1 MNPTSAQRPRVLFVA
16 PELPH
21 PPFTGA
27 HTRPLSIVRA
37 LAHAHEVTVVGAAP
51 PGADLSALEEAGARV
66 VSLTMAPYA
75 RSATRT
81 ALSRGRQLLS
91 PVPLIGRGYSP
102 VVGRLAE
109 ETAGRIGADIVHL
122 VSMYSCWYRNEG
134 LPAVID
140 LLDVVSGLCESAAAA
155 HPLRY
160 AAARVQ
166 MRTSQRLEIRQ
177 LARMAAVI
185 AINDDDQARLARL
198 GVRSAVVP
206 LAMSV
211 PGDDEIAGDEL
222 SPAAASDRHSPA
234 VAGVG
239 EPSEG
244 KPVEL
249 LFVGNFAHHP
259 NRAAAAFLESELVPE
274 MRRRGLRFSLTIA
287 GRGAGTVAGRRAA
300 DGGAGEAD
308 ADARRADIAYLA
320 DVPDLGRLYRA
331 AGVVVEPIA
340 FGGGTKNKTLEA
352 MAWGK
357 AVVGSG
363 AAFSGIGAR
372 AGEAYVRVP
381 LERGAMAAAVAGLVA
396 DRRRRAAIGQA
407 ARAYVLRHHSQAI
420 VDEAVAEL
428 YGRVLAARR

>member
-51 PGADLSALEEAGARV
+51 AGADLSALEEAGAQV

-75 RSATRT
+75 RSATRA

-91 PVPLIGRGYSP
+91 PVPLISRGYSP
-102 VVGRLAE
+102 VMGRLAE
-109 ETAGRIGADIVHL
+109 ETAAQVGADVVHL
-122 VSMYSCWYRNEG
+122 VSMYSCWYRNAR

-155 HPLRY
+155 HRLRY

-177 LARMAAVI
+177 LTRMTAVI
-185 AINDDDQARLARL
+185 AINGEDQARLARL
-198 GVRSAVVP
+198 GVQAAVVP
-206 LAMSV
+206 LAMSI
-211 PGDDEIAGDEL
+211 PRDDEIAGDER
-222 SPAAASDRHSPA
+222 SRVA
-234 VAGVG
+234 AGVG
-239 EPSEG
+239 ASDA
-244 KPVEL
+244 KQVEL

-259 NRAAAAFLESELVPE
+259 NRASAAFLESELVPE
-274 MRRRGLRFSLTIA
+274 LRRRGLRFSLTIA
-287 GRGAGTVAGRRAA
+287 GRGANAVAGRRRAA
-300 DGGAGEAD
+300 GGAAGEAG
-308 ADARRADIAYLA
+308 ADARRADVAYLA

-331 AGVVVEPIA
+331 ADLVVEPIV

-363 AAFSGIGAR
+363 AAFSGVGAR

-407 ARAYVLRHHSQAI
+407 AREYVLHHHSQAI

-428 YGRVLAARR
+428 YGRVLAARL